1 MHHSVRVYLMSVL
14 SRGAAAKAP
23 ATAASVTHRN
33 RKLLNGQTVD
43 KTASKG
49 EIYRDRKKKTQM
61 NAKSKT

>member
-1 MHHSVRVYLMSVL
+1 MSVL
-14 SRGAAAKAP
+14 SRGAAARAP

-49 EIYRDRKKKTQM
+49 KICRDRKTKTQKK
-61 NAKSKT
+61 AKNKT